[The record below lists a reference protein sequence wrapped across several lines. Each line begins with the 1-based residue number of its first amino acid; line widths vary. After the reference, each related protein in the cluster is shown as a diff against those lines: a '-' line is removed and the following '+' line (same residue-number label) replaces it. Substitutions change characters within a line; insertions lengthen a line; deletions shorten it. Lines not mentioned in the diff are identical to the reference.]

1 MFKIGNKIV
10 EAFCSK
16 RVVSE
21 NKTIHTPHLLPRS
34 TQSWGV
40 CCFIQVVQTAVQHC
54 MEGIG
59 EEKLYFLLFRSVKRQ
74 ERPLGQSV
82 LTNFVTDYLYLYL
95 CLCLCIFM
103 STSKCICIFYI
114 TICMI
119 IEPMIGNESTAYLH
133 VVMEN

>member
-1 MFKIGNKIV
+1 
-10 EAFCSK
+10 
-16 RVVSE
+16 
-21 NKTIHTPHLLPRS
+21 
-34 TQSWGV
+34 
-40 CCFIQVVQTAVQHC
+40 
-54 MEGIG
+54 MEGMREG
-59 EEKLYFLLFRSVKRQ
+59 MLYFLLLRSVKRQ

>member
-59 EEKLYFLLFRSVKRQ
+59 EEKLYSPFLKSVKIKKPHLVEVSQ
-74 ERPLGQSV
+74 LILLPIV
-82 LTNFVTDYLYLYL
+82 
-95 CLCLCIFM
+95 
-103 STSKCICIFYI
+103 
-114 TICMI
+114 
-119 IEPMIGNESTAYLH
+119 A
-133 VVMEN
+133 